1 MAVDARA
8 SRLRS
13 LRRRRPRLPLGHGG
27 SRSRLHQA
35 QARSDACFA
44 LRCLTVPCRLTHDAE
59 YASVVTGRVSGESLG
74 WRLDGV
80 GQLLRADGARF
91 CTTCHVWRPRLAAHC
106 GECGHCVTR
115 HDHHCG
121 VMGTCV
127 AQRNHVPFAVF
138 LCAAVAGSVIL
149 FAATAAQLYAMKFPW
164 TAGSWR
170 RWEVYP
176 HAVLL
181 VFYLFPCFMQGF
193 AGMHVI
199 FLCRDMTTNEMIK
212 ARRRRTAAALAGGAA
227 PEPEPPV
234 VVDRS
239 STRVFCL
246 EFRSR
251 RAFEKAWAAMQQQP
265 QEAPALPAANGDTA
279 ALPA

>member
-1 MAVDARA
+1 
-8 SRLRS
+8 
-13 LRRRRPRLPLGHGG
+13 
-27 SRSRLHQA
+27 
-35 QARSDACFA
+35 
-44 LRCLTVPCRLTHDAE
+44 
-59 YASVVTGRVSGESLG
+59 
-74 WRLDGV
+74 
-80 GQLLRADGARF
+80 
-91 CTTCHVWRPRLAAHC
+91 
-106 GECGHCVTR
+106 
-115 HDHHCG
+115 
-121 VMGTCV
+121 
-127 AQRNHVPFAVF
+127 
-138 LCAAVAGSVIL
+138 VAGSVIL

-234 VVDRS
+234 FVDRS